1 VGKSYCR
8 HVILTPKF
16 KTLNHSDFKRKKKK
30 RQRNLPIVFNFSTTK
45 GQNNKEEKEGNK
57 VKKKKRNIKTK
68 NQIYTGILNIRWAW
82 I

>member
-16 KTLNHSDFKRKKKK
+16 KTLNYFDFERKKY
-30 RQRNLPIVFNFSTTK
+30 QRNLPILFNFSTTK

-57 VKKKKRNIKTK
+57 VIKRKEI
-68 NQIYTGILNIRWAW
+68 
-82 I
+82 